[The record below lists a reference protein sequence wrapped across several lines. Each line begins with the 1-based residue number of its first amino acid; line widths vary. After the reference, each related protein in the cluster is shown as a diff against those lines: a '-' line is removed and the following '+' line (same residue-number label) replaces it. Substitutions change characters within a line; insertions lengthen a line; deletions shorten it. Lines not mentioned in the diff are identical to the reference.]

1 MHVRLVCARAVDTT
15 TASSITTTA
24 TATAT
29 GGATGDSSTAAAD
42 KQPRTPLQGK
52 LKFLSEFTL

>member
-29 GGATGDSSTAAAD
+29 GGESTATAD
-42 KQPRTPLQGK
+42 KQPRTPLQGEQ
-52 LKFLSEFTL
+52 FLMR